1 MNLEESREGGPLK
14 VRGDSGKLEK
24 ESPDVRSPEVG
35 ISVITQIRP
44 RLGLYEMQYMYGII
58 CGACDITMPRTV
70 RMIGLKKAVI
80 LRHCIKPVF

>member
-24 ESPDVRSPEVG
+24 ESPDFRSPEVG

-44 RLGLYEMQYMYGII
+44 RLGLYEMQYIYGIT
-58 CGACDITMPRTV
+58 CGTV
-70 RMIGLKKAVI
+70 RMVCLKRAVI
-80 LRHCIKPVF
+80 VRHYIKPVF

>member
-24 ESPDVRSPEVG
+24 ESPDFRSQEVG

-44 RLGLYEMQYMYGII
+44 RLGLYEMQYIYVIT

-70 RMIGLKKAVI
+70 RMVCLKRAVI
-80 LRHCIKPVF
+80 LRHYIKPVF